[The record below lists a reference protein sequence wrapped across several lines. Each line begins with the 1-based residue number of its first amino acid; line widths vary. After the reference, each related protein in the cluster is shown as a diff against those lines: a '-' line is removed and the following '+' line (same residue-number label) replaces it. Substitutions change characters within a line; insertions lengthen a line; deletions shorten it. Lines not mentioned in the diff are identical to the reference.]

1 MRRFELALMLALVL
15 GSSLPAP
22 AGEGDP
28 SPAPA
33 QSAADV
39 LTLADGRK
47 ISGRIVAE
55 DDKFVSIESGGTTR
69 AYARDS
75 ITSIERAPRP
85 APVQEPAAGAAG
97 TAPGAP
103 PARDKKGGKPDR
115 ADAPLSDAAKAWLDA
130 LIAKSADDDE
140 SVRKSVASAITA
152 LGRPAIPALRN
163 AAQAAAE
170 GPQKQF
176 LTRLADNLET
186 QRDRK
191 MRGDG
196 ADGPMPG
203 ADGPGKRAAGGLLA
217 RLSELLALRDEQKPK
232 FESVLQDMLKR
243 RAQIQRAAQAEG
255 LTAEQVAEKVA
266 ALKTEMLAQ
275 MKSILDETQYA
286 RFEETAARLLEAP
299 KGPMPPKGGDAG
311 GAPPSPPSGSD
322 QPK

>member
-15 GSSLPAP
+15 GASLPAP
-22 AGEGDP
+22 AGEGEP
-28 SPAPA
+28 SAAPA
-33 QSAADV
+33 QASADV

-55 DDKFVSIESGGTTR
+55 DEKFVSIESGGTTR
-69 AYARDS
+69 AYARDT

-85 APVQEPAAGAAG
+85 APGQDPVAGAPG
-97 TAPGAP
+97 SAPGAP
-103 PARDKKGGKPDR
+103 PARDKKGPKPDR
-115 ADAPLSDAAKAWLDA
+115 ADAPLSEAAKAWLDA
-130 LIAKSADDDE
+130 LIAKSAEGDE

-152 LGRPAIPALRN
+152 LGRPAIPALRT

-170 GPQKQF
+170 GSQKQF
-176 LTRLADNLET
+176 LTRLADNLES

-196 ADGPMPG
+196 AEGAMPG
-203 ADGPGKRAAGGLLA
+203 ADGPGRKALGGLVA
-217 RLSELLALRDEQKPK
+217 RLSEQLALRDDQKPK
-232 FESVLQDMLKR
+232 VESVLQDVLKR

-266 ALKTEMLAQ
+266 ALKSELLAQ

-286 RFEETAARLLEAP
+286 RFEETAARLVEAP
-299 KGPMPPKGGDAG
+299 KGPVPPRGGDAG
-311 GAPPSPPSGSD
+311 GAPPAPPAGGD
-322 QPK
+322 APK